1 MKRAK
6 ILSASAGSGKT
17 YQLTLKYMCDVI
29 QHPERYRNILAVT
42 FTNKATEEMKSRIL
56 REIHTLA
63 SGGNSSY
70 LGDVAR
76 ELGLNEA
83 QIREGALKA
92 RTRILHDFSRFTIL
106 TIDRFFQR
114 ILRAFIKELS
124 LDLNYNIELDTNQLL
139 ERSTDTLIESIAK
152 DDQLREWLIDFAKE
166 RLDEGDRWDMRGDLK
181 SLGSE
186 LFKENG
192 AKRSTLNLDKTK
204 LKDVVKALISEGEKY
219 RAQISTLGNEAIK
232 IMKSYGVTA
241 DEFKGSSR
249 SFVFNFFRY
258 AAGELKEP
266 TATMLK
272 ATESAAEWYKSGA
285 DGRIVTATEK
295 LMPILMEI
303 CKCYNDATRK
313 INTAKLIK
321 DNYRSF
327 ALLADL
333 QKRVNGICTE
343 ENIMVL
349 SKTKDLLSTFID
361 DSNAPFIYEKVGSR
375 YDHYMIDEFQ
385 DTSVR
390 EWRNMLPLLREALA
404 SNPNSSVFIVGDIK
418 QSIYRWRGG
427 DWRLLN
433 SDAMTDLG
441 EENTAIEHLQKNY
454 RSLPNIVEFNNR
466 LISQAVDIDNT
477 YLNRCLDD
485 ALKREKIGS
494 QTHLSHYDIMA
505 RAYSD
510 HKQIP
515 AKSDKGQGY
524 AEVIAYDTTLTD
536 SPFIEAI
543 ESAIERKYRYRDIL
557 ILVRGANDARKV
569 ADALFAYKN
578 EKFISKGEKGFNILT
593 PDALTLESCD
603 IVEFIISVMRLAIDP
618 KNDIE
623 RGVYNRYLPDH
634 TLDHVFDE
642 QELEWLSHI
651 AHLSPLEAFENI
663 VSRFNLHE
671 RKESIA
677 FLQAMHEQI
686 LSFSSQRVVDIQYY
700 LSWWDERG
708 HNEAITV
715 EMTDDTIE
723 ITTIHKAKGLERDI
737 VIIPYARWDMTP
749 RPALR
754 PIVWAQ
760 ANNSEQSSDIS
771 NFPVVYGSNM
781 ENSDFSDEYYRELVM
796 SHIDGVN
803 LLYVAVTRASK
814 ELYMYVPTH
823 LNPMS
828 KGGESIGTTAPLI
841 LAAAKSICPEP
852 EPKKEVDKNIT
863 LTYRFGTPTES
874 IYKDSK
880 SNKSNDTLLGEY
892 TTNKPTIKVR
902 YPSHRC
908 IEEGIIN
915 DNKALSDGIRL
926 HTLFEGAITEEDLR
940 CAVRRMS
947 LDCIVDDK
955 QASVLNDKISVI
967 LSDER
972 VKEWFSGDWD
982 DVKCEAAIITKNNIR
997 RPDRVMIKGDRVVVV
1012 DYKFGDKQLP
1022 AYRRQMSEYIEL
1034 LRSMDRFS
1042 HIEGYVWYIS
1052 LGEIDKIE

>member
-1 MKRAK
+1 MQTMKRAK

-70 LGDVAR
+70 LKDVAR

-139 ERSTDTLIESIAK
+139 ERSTDKLIESIASNDK
-152 DDQLREWLIDFAKE
+152 LRDWLLEFAE
-166 RLDEGDRWDMRGDLK
+166 DRLKEGDRWDMRGDLK

-192 AKRSTLNLDKTK
+192 AKRTK
-204 LKDVVKALISEGEKY
+204 LKLDKAKLSDAVNSLVSECDAY
-219 RAQISTLGNEAIK
+219 RLKIKTLGNNAIK
-232 IMKSYGVTA
+232 IMSDYGVSA
-241 DEFKGSSR
+241 EEFKGASR
-249 SFVFNFFRY
+249 SFVFNFHRY
-258 AAGELKEP
+258 ASGELKEP

-272 ATESAAEWYKSGA
+272 AVDSVSEWYKGGA

-295 LMPILMEI
+295 LMPILKEI
-303 CKCYNDATRK
+303 CDCYGDAIKK

-333 QKRVNGICTE
+333 QERVDDICTT

-349 SKTKDLLSTFID
+349 SKTKDLLSSFID

-454 RSLPNIVEFNNR
+454 RSLPNIVEFNNS
-466 LISQAVDIDNT
+466 LISKAVEIDNL
-477 YLNRCLDD
+477 YLNRCLDK
-485 ALKREKIGS
+485 ALKSKKIDS
-494 QTHLSHYDIMA
+494 KTHASHYDIMA

-515 AKSDKGQGY
+515 AKSEAGQGY
-524 AEVIAYDTTLTD
+524 AEVIAYDGSVID

-543 ESAIERKYRYRDIL
+543 ESAIARGYRYRDIL
-557 ILVRGANDARKV
+557 ILVRGGNDARKV
-569 ADALFAYKN
+569 AETLFAYK
-578 EKFISKGEKGFNILT
+578 EKKFISQGLSGFNILT

-623 RGVYNRYLPDH
+623 RGVYNRFLPLP
-634 TLDHVFDE
+634 LDHAFDE
-642 QELEWLSHI
+642 EELEWLSHV
-651 AHLSPLEAFENI
+651 AHLSPLEAFESI
-663 VSRFNLHE
+663 VSRFKLHE
-671 RKESIA
+671 CKESIA

-686 LSFSSQRVVDIQYY
+686 LSFSSQRVVDIHYY
-700 LSWWDERG
+700 LNWWDERG

-737 VIIPYARWDMTP
+737 VIVPYSRWDMTP

-754 PIVWAQ
+754 PIVWAK
-760 ANNSEQSSDIS
+760 ANDSDESADID
-771 NFPVVYGSNM
+771 NFPVVYGSSM

-814 ELYMYVPTH
+814 ELYMYVPA
-823 LNPMS
+823 LNS
-828 KGGESIGTTAPLI
+828 GGENISTTVPLI
-841 LAAAKSICPEP
+841 LEAAKSICPV
-852 EPKKEVDKNIT
+852 PKPKMVDGENAI
-863 LTYRFGTPTES
+863 LTYNFGTPTECRR
-874 IYKDSK
+874 KTQE
-880 SNKSNDTLLGEY
+880 NKSNDILLEEY
-892 TTNKPTIKVR
+892 TSNKPTLKVR

-908 IEEGIIN
+908 IEEGITN
-915 DNKALSDGIRL
+915 DNKALTNGIRL

-947 LDCIVDDK
+947 LDCIVDK
-955 QASVLNDKISVI
+955 NQAKALDDKISVI
-967 LSDER
+967 LSDNR
-972 VKEWFSGDWD
+972 VKEWFSDDWD
-982 DVKCEAAIITKNNIR
+982 DVKCEAAIISNGNIR

-1012 DYKFGDKQLP
+1012 DYKFGDRQLP
-1022 AYRRQMSEYIEL
+1022 SYRRQMSEYIEL
-1034 LRSMDRFS
+1034 LRSMGNYS

-1052 LGEIDKIE
+1052 LGEIDRIE

>member
-63 SGGNSSY
+63 SGGDSSY

-124 LDLNYNIELDTNQLL
+124 LDLNYNIELDINQLL
-139 ERSTDTLIESIAK
+139 ERSTDKLIESIAN
-152 DDQLREWLIDFAKE
+152 DDKLRDWLLEFAE
-166 RLDEGDRWDMRGDLK
+166 DRLEEGDRWDMRGDLK

-192 AKRSTLNLDKTK
+192 AKRSKLKLDKMK
-204 LKDVVKALISEGEKY
+204 LSDAVKDLVSECDAY
-219 RAQISTLGNEAIK
+219 RLKLATLGKSAIQ
-232 IMKSYGVTA
+232 IMADYGVSA

-249 SFVFNFFRY
+249 SFVFNFYRY
-258 AAGELKEP
+258 ANGELKEP

-272 ATESAAEWYKSGA
+272 AADSVSEWYKSGA
-285 DGRIVTATEK
+285 DGRIITATEK
-295 LMPILMEI
+295 LMPILNDI
-303 CKCYNDATRK
+303 CNCYSDAIKK

-333 QKRVNGICTE
+333 QERVDDICTA

-390 EWRNMLPLLREALA
+390 EWHNMLPLLREALA

-433 SDAMTDLG
+433 SDAMADLG

-454 RSLPNIVEFNNR
+454 RSLPNIVKFNNS
-466 LISQAVDIDNT
+466 LISKAVDIDNL
-477 YLNRCLDD
+477 YLNRCLDK
-485 ALKREKIGS
+485 AIKNKKIDS
-494 QTHLSHYDIMA
+494 DTHASHYNIMA

-515 AKSDKGQGY
+515 AKSETGQGY
-524 AEVIAYDTTLTD
+524 AEVIAYDGSVID

-543 ESAIERKYRYRDIL
+543 ESAIARNYRYRDIL
-557 ILVRGANDARKV
+557 ILVRGSNDARKV
-569 ADALFAYKN
+569 ADALFAYKE
-578 EKFISKGEKGFNILT
+578 EKFISKGLKGFNILT

-623 RGVYNRYLPDH
+623 RGVYNRFLPLP
-634 TLDHVFDE
+634 LDHAFDE
-642 QELEWLSHI
+642 EELTWLSHV
-651 AHLSPLEAFENI
+651 AHLSPLEAFESI
-663 VSRFNLHE
+663 VSRFKLHE

-686 LSFSSQRVVDIQYY
+686 LSFSSQRVVDIHYY
-700 LSWWDERG
+700 LKWWDERG
-708 HNEAITV
+708 HSEAITV

-737 VIIPYARWDMTP
+737 VIIPYSRWDMTP

-754 PIVWAQ
+754 PIVWAK
-760 ANNSEQSSDIS
+760 ANDTEQSTDIS
-771 NFPVVYGSNM
+771 NFPVVYGSSM

-796 SHIDGVN
+796 SHIDGIN

-814 ELYMYVPTH
+814 ELYMYVPT
-823 LNPMS
+823 LS
-828 KGGESIGTTAPLI
+828 SGGENISTTVPLI
-841 LAAAKSICPEP
+841 LEAAKSICPP
-852 EPKKEVDKNIT
+852 PKPKMVDGENVMQI
-863 LTYRFGTPTES
+863 YSFGTPTERIHKALGS
-874 IYKDSK
+874 DKSSDILLENYT
-880 SNKSNDTLLGEY
+880 SNKPSL
-892 TTNKPTIKVR
+892 KVR

-908 IEEGIIN
+908 IEEGITN
-915 DNKALSDGIRL
+915 DNKALTKGIRL

-947 LDCIVDDK
+947 LDCIVDEN
-955 QASVLNDKISVI
+955 QATALNDKISVI

-982 DVKCEAAIITKNNIR
+982 DVKCEAAIISNNNIR

-1022 AYRRQMSEYIEL
+1022 SYRRQMSEYIEL
-1034 LRSMDRFS
+1034 LRSMGRFDR
-1042 HIEGYVWYIS
+1042 IEGYVWYIS